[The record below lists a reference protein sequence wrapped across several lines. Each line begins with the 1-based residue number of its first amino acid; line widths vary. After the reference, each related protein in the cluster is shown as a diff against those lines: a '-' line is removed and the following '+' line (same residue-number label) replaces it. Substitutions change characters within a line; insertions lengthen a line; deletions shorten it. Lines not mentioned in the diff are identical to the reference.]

1 MKVIYILLLCLLS
14 LFANA
19 DNVKTI
25 DLSFDVKDFNLARD
39 ERGLLEISS
48 TKYLVSYGDDVT
60 EPGLPLV
67 GIKVAIPNGSEFQSL
82 SMTGSKQIL
91 QTNVLIKSNPLPEP
105 TNAVPSPSASTTP
118 NYNNKVYPDN
128 TVKYVST
135 NTMDGYTIICFLV
148 SPFEYDATIGE
159 LRFYE
164 NISIQIN
171 LANSKSASFSSP
183 FIGKNVGHWIKQL
196 VINPEDVEDPTP
208 SGASPKATTSL
219 SPAGSVDYLIITAD
233 SLVSSFDE
241 LVEWKRTKGIR
252 TEVISIDSIDQNYSD
267 STIQLKIKNC
277 LYDYYVNRG
286 LKYVLLGGDDTIV
299 PVQYCYARVVT
310 SEGILSI
317 TNMPSDLYYACFG
330 GSFNWDDNGNSIY
343 GEVADN
349 IDFSPSIYVS
359 RLPIRTQEHITAFL
373 NKLICYEKNPL
384 SKPWHDNILMAGVKL
399 KKKLTTGQSDAEVK
413 ADNLYINYILPYW
426 SGSRVKFFDTYT
438 DFPNGAS
445 YQLTADNLQTQL
457 QQGYTFMDMGTHGT
471 QESWALE
478 NNSSYYK
485 TTALSL
491 QNEGFTII
499 STVACST
506 NAFDYSGVLN
516 TDPCLSEAFIRNPN
530 SGVVAYLGCSKE
542 GWTAR
547 SDTTLNST
555 LQYSYSYE
563 AEFYKKI
570 FNNTKRFHNY
580 AEIVAIAKMQKI
592 SSCGSNNANRWLQ
605 LGLNPLG
612 DPEMP
617 IYTQTPIEFASCA
630 ISFIESGIAVST
642 GTDSCTICV
651 MSTEDNGASYYDVRN
666 YVSSAIFQGI
676 NQDVTVCIT
685 KHNYVPKIMEV
696 RPVINIQNEHILDSK
711 LYVADKVNVGSHVT
725 DSIPIGNVVFEG
737 GTTKIKANSVRLMPG
752 TRVNTG
758 AQLKIINN

>member
-19 DNVKTI
+19 DIVKTI
-25 DLSFDVKDFNLARD
+25 DILFDVKDFKMTRD

-60 EPGLPLV
+60 EPGLPLI

-105 TNAVPSPSASTTP
+105 TNAVPNPSASTIP
-118 NYNNKVYPDN
+118 DYKNKIYPDN

-135 NTMDGYTIICFLV
+135 NTMDGYTMICFLV
-148 SPFEYDATIGE
+148 SPFEYDATTGE

-171 LANSKSASFSSP
+171 LESSKSASFGSSP
-183 FIGKNVGHWIKQL
+183 FIGKNAKHWIRQL

-208 SGASPKATTSL
+208 SGASPKMITSL
-219 SPAGSVDYLIITAD
+219 SPTGPIDYLIITSD

-252 TEVISIDSIDQNYSD
+252 TEVISIDSIDQNYSE
-267 STIQLKIKNC
+267 STIQLKIKHC
-277 LYDYYVNRG
+277 LCDYYTNRG

-299 PVQYCYARVVT
+299 PVQYCYARVYT
-310 SEGILSI
+310 PI

-330 GSFNWDDNGNSIY
+330 DSLNWDGNGNGIC
-343 GEVADN
+343 GEVEDS
-349 IDFSPSIYVS
+349 IDFAPSIFVS

-384 SKPWHDNILMAGVKL
+384 SKPWHDNILMAGVEL
-399 KKKLTTGQSDAEVK
+399 GVSYVGTQSDAEAK
-413 ADNLYINYILPYW
+413 ADNLYNNYISPYW

-438 DFPNGAS
+438 DFPDGAN
-445 YQLTADNLQTQL
+445 YHLTTPNFQAQL
-457 QQGYTFMDMGTHGT
+457 QQGYTFLEMGTHGT
-471 QESWALE
+471 QDDWKLE
-478 NNSSYYK
+478 NSNFYRKADASS
-485 TTALSL
+485 LH
-491 QNEGFTII
+491 NEGFTII
-499 STVACST
+499 STVACLT
-506 NAFDYSGVLN
+506 NAFDSSHVN
-516 TDPCLSEAFIRNPN
+516 FPDPCLSEVFIRNPN
-530 SGVVAYLGCSKE
+530 SGVVAYLGHSRE
-542 GWTAR
+542 GRTEKNN
-547 SDTTLNST
+547 NSLT
-555 LQYSYSYE
+555 MSYSYE
-563 AEFYKKI
+563 AHFYKSL
-570 FNNTKRFHNY
+570 FSNSKRFHNY

-592 SSCGSNNANRWLQ
+592 NYCQGNNGDRWVQ
-605 LGLNPLG
+605 LGLNPVG

-617 IYTQTPIEFASCA
+617 VYTHTPIEFDGCV
-630 ISFIESGIAVST
+630 ISFIESGIAVNT

-651 MSTEDNGASYYDVRN
+651 MSTEDNGFSYYDVRN
-666 YVSSAIFQGI
+666 YVSSAVFHDI

-685 KHNYVPKIMEV
+685 KHNYVPKIVEV
-696 RPVINIQNEHILDSK
+696 RPVINIQNENILDSR
-711 LYVADKVNVGSHVT
+711 LYVADKVNVGAHVT

-752 TRVNTG
+752 TRVNMG